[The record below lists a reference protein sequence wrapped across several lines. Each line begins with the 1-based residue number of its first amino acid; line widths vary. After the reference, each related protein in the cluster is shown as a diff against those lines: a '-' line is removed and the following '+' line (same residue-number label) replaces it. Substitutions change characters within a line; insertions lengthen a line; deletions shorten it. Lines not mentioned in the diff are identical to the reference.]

1 MAGDLQRVDGRIGLG
16 QDSLLVRAR
25 DFRSIS
31 RLERATY
38 TTNVRRLPDP
48 TSRLQVSAEA
58 KDRLGGAVPSPAA
71 AFLLTLI
78 ALPSLFWLVTLK
90 RTTVYTQP
98 EEWLM
103 GVAMPQIHS
112 WVQTHAPPLDALFIG
127 ISGLGS
133 GWFVALGFAALG
145 LLALAK
151 GRRDLAIIL
160 AAGTLCFPMEWA
172 LKYFTSSEAISLPA
186 LVSAMFNINNVG
198 LDDIADFP
206 AGHALR
212 ATALYGIAAFCVA
225 RLAHDRRQGE
235 IAYVVAIVFIGAIS
249 LTRIYLQ
256 AHYPIDVLGGW
267 MAGGAL
273 VAILVAI
280 HVLQVDERARS
291 AERARRAAQ
300 PRRVA
305 VPRRAAPAPA
315 SSVTPAAPAQRR
327 EG

>member
-1 MAGDLQRVDGRIGLG
+1 M
-16 QDSLLVRAR
+16 
-25 DFRSIS
+25 S
-31 RLERATY
+31 RLVVHDE
-38 TTNVRRLPDP
+38 
-48 TSRLQVSAEA
+48 AEH
-58 KDRLGGAVPSPAA
+58 RLGGAVPSPAV
-71 AFLLTLI
+71 AFLVSVCI
-78 ALPSLFWLVTLK
+78 LPALFWLVMLK
-90 RTTVYTQP
+90 RTTISTAP

-103 GVAMPQIHS
+103 GTIVPAVHT
-112 WVQTHAPPLDALFIG
+112 WVETNLPPIETLIVG
-127 ISGLGS
+127 ISAFGS
-133 GWFVALGFAALG
+133 GWFVALAFAFLG
-145 LLALAK
+145 LLALSR
-151 GRRDLAIIL
+151 GRRDLALLL
-160 AAGTLCFPMEWA
+160 ALGTLCFPMEWA

-235 IAYVVAIVFIGAIS
+235 IAYGVAIVFIGAIS

-280 HVLQVDERARS
+280 HVLQVDERARAS
-291 AERARRAAQ
+291 EARRAAGR

-305 VPRRAAPAPA
+305 VPRRSPPEAAPSAA
-315 SSVTPAAPAQRR
+315 SGAPAQRR